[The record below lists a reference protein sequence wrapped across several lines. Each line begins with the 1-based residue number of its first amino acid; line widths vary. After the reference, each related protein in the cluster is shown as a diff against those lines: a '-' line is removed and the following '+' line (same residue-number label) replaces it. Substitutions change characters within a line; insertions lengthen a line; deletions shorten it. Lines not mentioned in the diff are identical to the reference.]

1 MLDKDC
7 TVAVVVADDY
17 IVDSVV
23 AEAVSAD

>member
-7 TVAVVVADDY
+7 TVAVVVTDDY